1 MSEAASVGDERRR
14 TEMALLQAIRQ
25 EAQAGPQEER
35 QDIAVA
41 ADYLAALAQAL
52 AAVQQPWVQRG
63 QSR

>member
-14 TEMALLQAIRQ
+14 TEMAILKAIR
-25 EAQAGPQEER
+25 EEVDAGPQEER